1 MCVSEEADI
10 ATDVSDVSDE
20 QNLKARSPMCV
31 SEAGIA
37 TDVSDEQSSKAFLPM
52 CVSEAGIATD
62 VSDEQP

>member
-1 MCVSEEADI
+1 
-10 ATDVSDVSDE
+10 
-20 QNLKARSPMCV
+20 MCV

-37 TDVSDEQSSKAFLPM
+37 TDVSDEQSSKACLPM